1 MKKEVSIPESQWPHK
16 TNGFYYLLFC
26 TISKAHASVTGN
38 WCTSSLAW
46 KIREELRSST
56 YSGHL
61 QVSKLT
67 HGVSNELNK
76 SFFTCLLCVPFFI
89 QFTFY
94 FIYLWTSYTLL
105 TSYRNILGL
114 MFFGL
119 ALRTQAVDFHSSF
132 FFFVRQNIAGRVF
145 RFKCNNLTQA
155 HGMSC

>member
-46 KIREELRSST
+46 KIREELRSSP

-105 TSYRNILGL
+105 TSYRNTLGFDVL
-114 MFFGL
+114 RACVENTGSGFSQLVLFFCPTKYC
-119 ALRTQAVDFHSSF
+119 RPCFSF
-132 FFFVRQNIAGRVF
+132 QV
-145 RFKCNNLTQA
+145 
-155 HGMSC
+155 

>member
-16 TNGFYYLLFC
+16 ANGFYYLLFC

-105 TSYRNILGL
+105 TSYRNTLGFDVL
-114 MFFGL
+114 RACVENTGSGFSQLVLFFCPTKYC
-119 ALRTQAVDFHSSF
+119 RPCFSF
-132 FFFVRQNIAGRVF
+132 QV
-145 RFKCNNLTQA
+145 
-155 HGMSC
+155 